1 VHHREDRR
9 RESADRAEEFFK
21 RVVVAQRIAPAAGV
35 FIDVMT
41 GGPDVHSRR
50 GAEHN
55 SAHTLGSQALEAV
68 DDTLDHLGT
77 ESVSP
82 ALVVEGDDANL
93 SEDFCPD
100 GSALGASGPNRGRAA
115 SGAHLKMIVLS
126 HWALLLRVDRVLL
139 G

>member
-1 VHHREDRR
+1 VHHGEDRR
-9 RESADRAEEFFK
+9 RESADRAEEFFE
-21 RVVVAQRIAPAAGV
+21 RVVVAQRIAPAAGK

-55 SAHTLGSQALEAV
+55 SAHALSSQALEGG
-68 DDTLDHLGT
+68 DDTADHPGT
-77 ESVSP
+77 ERVTS
-82 ALVVEGDDANL
+82 ALVVERDDANL

-100 GSALGASGPNRGRAA
+100 DSALGANGPGRAVP
-115 SGAHLKMIVLS
+115 GARVKMIVLS
-126 HWALLLRVDRVLL
+126 HRALLPRVDRVLL